1 MKNTVMSPQE
11 YLRKIHKGIFQITDE
26 CLTGISDDWSFSWVY
41 GNLLYINEISHK
53 IKDLTTHQAHK
64 ILAAMGDIYPTMPSY
79 QSYLETTD
87 GLMVREVYFE
97 NGEFDVFP
105 TVVARIHLDDDTLA
119 AAVFTRECHCNVLT
133 LRGDVSLLKGALKV
147 ISQKTLS
154 HWNAEELQEELYNN
168 GFGK

>member
-1 MKNTVMSPQE
+1 M
-11 YLRKIHKGIFQITDE
+11 HKGGYQITDE
-26 CLTGISDDWSFSWVY
+26 CLVCVGGCWYRSFLVECLCVDGFY
-41 GNLLYINEISHK
+41 LK
-53 IKDLTTHQAHK
+53 IKELSTHQTHK
-64 ILAAMGDIYPTMPSY
+64 ILADMGDLYPTMPSY
-79 QSYLETTD
+79 QGYLETTD
-87 GLMVREVYFE
+87 GLMQREVYYE
-97 NGEFDVFP
+97 NGEFDVYP